1 MVRAEDEYQNLD
13 KIPNDHLDQTKL
25 WEPVYPHSKIDKKKL
40 ILSKTNSSTYVMSEP
55 KHV

>member
-1 MVRAEDEYQNLD
+1 MVRAGDEYQNLD